1 MGVSSGG
8 RPLRLALV
16 TSSYAYIEDGVALT
30 LNRLVRYLESQGVE
44 VLVFTPLSPDRI
56 LPHAGTIEAVP
67 SAPMPV
73 RGEYRLT
80 FGLPRA
86 QRERLRAFAPDIVHI
101 ATPDFLGHAALKFAR
116 ELGVPTV
123 ASFHTRYD
131 AYLKH
136 YGLGFLHA
144 ETGRRLRRFYD
155 AFDEVYAPSASMV
168 EALEADGGR
177 NIRLWS
183 RGVDVDRFHPDKRD
197 ETWRAANSI
206 PPEAPV
212 VVFAGRLV
220 REKGLAIFAGAI
232 AALAREGLPHRALVI
247 GDGPDGAGLR
257 AALPDGIFAG
267 FLRGEDLPRA
277 LASGDIFLFPSR
289 TETFGSVTLEAM
301 ASGLP
306 TICAAATGSRSLVRD
321 GLTGFLVAGETSEAF
336 AAPLRRLVVE
346 TATRRRMGFAA
357 RERAREFSWE
367 AAMAGLLGH
376 YRALTGSLAGN
387 AERAVA

>member
-1 MGVSSGG
+1 MDLNAQRRRVVAPAAPWVSSGG

-30 LNRLVRYLESQGVE
+30 LNRLVRYLESQAVE

-168 EALEADGGR
+168 EALEADGAR

-183 RGVDVDRFHPDKRD
+183 RGVDIDRFHPEKRD
-197 ETWRAANSI
+197 EIWRAANSI
-206 PPEAPV
+206 APETPV

-232 AALAREGLPHRALVI
+232 AALAREGLPHQALVI

-257 AALPDGIFAG
+257 AALPHGIFCRVPARRG
-267 FLRGEDLPRA
+267 PAESLGLRRYLSVPEQDRDLRQRDPGSDGERTADDLRRRHWQPLARA
-277 LASGDIFLFPSR
+277 RWGNRLSRFWGDI
-289 TETFGSVTLEAM
+289 
-301 ASGLP
+301 
-306 TICAAATGSRSLVRD
+306 RSLCRPVASTD
-321 GLTGFLVAGETSEAF
+321 G
-336 AAPLRRLVVE
+336 
-346 TATRRRMGFAA
+346 
-357 RERAREFSWE
+357 
-367 AAMAGLLGH
+367 
-376 YRALTGSLAGN
+376 
-387 AERAVA
+387 